1 MENHET
7 RTEADTV
14 GEKKKKKKILTG
26 QFCSENVKMF
36 VTLY

>member
-14 GEKKKKKKILTG
+14 GEKIRIILIG
-26 QFCSENVKMF
+26 QFLSENVQMF

>member
-14 GEKKKKKKILTG
+14 GEKIIIIILIG
-26 QFCSENVKMF
+26 QFLSENVQMF